1 MPQTASSLNFTSYS
15 DCIEHALD
23 YLGGTADAQT
33 MRDCIRSIVQAYRD
47 VTNARTW
54 TYLQTQGLILTDPPY
69 AQGTVAYIQNGYTP
83 SYGAPAIPRALVLS
97 GAAWPVPALA
107 GTTVG
112 PGWQVRLG
120 TANYQVDSYVSPTV
134 LTLSADDNPGHD
146 LSYHPQSVQ
155 GVTNGQPTLIY
166 APNHGLATGA
176 QVIIENFN
184 TNGANT
190 TNGTWTITVVDS
202 NDFSLN
208 TSNSS
213 LDSPWDG
220 FSGTWRSVPTQT
232 YILVHDEY
240 LLPSD
245 YIKQNTAIY
254 ESNFGGMSY
263 ADYNDYLW
271 WQRYQFNA
279 SVPKYYT
286 IVGSRNWP
294 GRLSIYLWPYPI
306 ESRTIKWIYMRRP
319 RDLHFPGLT
328 TGTVTV
334 TSGLTA
340 VVGNGV
346 AFPANCNGC
355 LLRLG
360 TPSNPPG
367 SWISATPPTFET
379 FIQNWNSAT
388 SLTMNDPSPYTGTFS
403 YNMTDPIDVEQT
415 SMLTPVLRGIEKYL
429 QRARNIQGKPDASI
443 DYEMALKTAEA
454 ADSRSYQGRAMG
466 QHPARRVPYKYM
478 PWTNQ
483 SPATW

>member
-33 MRDCIRSIVQAYRD
+33 MRDCVRSIIQSYRD

-54 TYLQTQGLILTDPPY
+54 TYLQTQGLIVTDPPFQ
-69 AQGTVAYIQNGYTP
+69 QGTVAYVQNGYTP
-83 SYGAPAIPRALVLS
+83 SFGAPVIPRALVLS
-97 GAAWPVPALA
+97 GATWPLPAVL

-134 LTLSADDNPGHD
+134 LTLSADDNPFHD
-146 LSYHPQSVQ
+146 IDYQPRALQ
-155 GVTNGQPTLIY
+155 GITPGSPTLIY

-176 QVIIENFN
+176 QILIENYN

-190 TNGTWTITVVDS
+190 TNGTWTITVVDT
-202 NDFSLN
+202 NDFTLDG
-208 TSNSS
+208 SNST

-220 FSGTWRSVPTQT
+220 FSGSWRTVPTQT

-240 LLPSD
+240 QLPSD

-254 ESNFGGMSY
+254 EGAFAGMAYSE
-263 ADYNDYLW
+263 YNDYLW
-271 WQRYQFNA
+271 WQRYQFSA
-279 SVPKYYT
+279 STPRFYT

-294 GRLSIYLWPYPI
+294 GRLSIFLWPYPVATK
-306 ESRTIKWIYMRRP
+306 TIKWIYLRRP
-319 RDLHFPGLT
+319 RDLTLPSLT
-328 TGTVTV
+328 EGTLSV
-334 TSGLTA
+334 TSGSPL

-346 AFPANCNGC
+346 TFPPTSPGC

-360 TPSNPPG
+360 TGSTPPG
-367 SWISATPPTFET
+367 SWISANPPAFET
-379 FIQNWNSAT
+379 FVQSWNSAT
-388 SLTMNDPSPYTGTFS
+388 SLVLNDPSPVTGTFC
-403 YNMTDPIDVEQT
+403 YNLTDPIDVEQT

-429 QRARNIQGKPDASI
+429 QRARNIAGKPDASV
-443 DYEMALKTAEA
+443 DYEMALKSAEA
-454 ADSRSYQGRAMG
+454 ADSRSYQGRSMG
-466 QHPARRVPYKYM
+466 TSPSRHVPYKYH
-478 PWTNQ
+478 PWINQ
-483 SPATW
+483 PS